1 MSEAVLDFALELA
14 LSTHPDSPGASKS
27 VQKYARYG
35 TSPRGAQCLCSAG
48 KVLALLDGR
57 FNVAKDDIKK
67 AAVAV
72 LRHRL
77 ILNYESEA
85 DGVTADQI
93 VADALAHLESKDRD
107 TIRV

>member
-1 MSEAVLDFALELA
+1 M
-14 LSTHPDSPGASKS
+14 
-27 VQKYARYG
+27 
-35 TSPRGAQCLCSAG
+35 
-48 KVLALLDGR
+48 ALLDGR

-77 ILNYESEA
+77 ILNYEAEA

-93 VADALAHLESKDRD
+93 VADALSHLESKDRD